1 MSNLPV
7 DSAQPSTRS
16 TSRFYAAAWRWHFYA
31 GLYVVP
37 FLFMLAITGLVMVFF
52 TGFQTRLGWVVTVA
66 PQAQT
71 ASVLQ
76 QADAALAHLS
86 GAGLKEYIAPKH
98 ADVASWFVVAHNG
111 TTQAVAVNPYTAEV
125 LKVVDKDNTVF
136 AWAERIHGSLLLGD
150 VGDRLIE
157 IAAGLSVVMVVTGL
171 YLFWPRNGGRWI
183 EVLVPHLRARGRAWW
198 RSLHASIG
206 FWLSGALMAFLLTG
220 MAWTGVWG
228 GQLVQA
234 WSTFPAAKW
243 DDVPKSDRTHASL
256 NPTGQHEVPWALE
269 QTALPASGS
278 DAGLPGVPAGSAVD
292 LSSVAALATQLGF
305 KGQFHIQVPR
315 GEDGVFTV
323 SADSMSGDL
332 TDPTADRTVHI
343 DRYTGK
349 VLAEAAF
356 KDYSGVAK
364 AMAIGTALHQG
375 DMGWWNAVLNVLLC
389 AAIAFLCVSGVVM
402 WWKRRPAGSGRLV
415 APGMPQGI
423 TRWKTGALVM
433 LGVALAFPLA
443 GAALVGLMLLDA
455 LLISRWPALRRVL
468 S

>member
-1 MSNLPV
+1 MSNTPA
-7 DSAQPSTRS
+7 DSAQPTTRS
-16 TSRFYAAAWRWHFYA
+16 TSRLYAIAWRWHFYA

-52 TGFQTRLGWVVTVA
+52 TGFQTRLGLVVNVA

-71 ASVLQ
+71 ATVVQ
-76 QADAALAHLS
+76 QADAALAHLP
-86 GAGLKEYIAPKH
+86 GATLKEYMAPKH
-98 ADVASWFVVAHNG
+98 ADVASWFVVSHNG
-111 TTQAVAVNPYTAEV
+111 ATEAVAVNPYTAEV

-171 YLFWPRNGGRWI
+171 YLFWPRNGGRWT
-183 EVLVPHLRARGRAWW
+183 ELLVPNWRARGRAWW

-206 FWLSGALMAFLLTG
+206 FWLSGALMVFLLTG

-234 WSTFPAAKW
+234 WSTFPATKW
-243 DDVPKSDRTHASL
+243 DAVPKSDLTHASL
-256 NPTGQHEVPWALE
+256 NPAGQHEVPWALE

-278 DAGLPGVPAGSAVD
+278 DAGRPGVPAGSAVD
-292 LSSVAALATQLGF
+292 LSSVTALAAQLGF
-305 KGQFHIQVPR
+305 KGQFHVQMPK

-375 DMGWWNAVLNVLLC
+375 DMGWWNAGLNALLC
-389 AAIAFLCVSGVVM
+389 LAIAFLCVSGVVM

-415 APGMPQGI
+415 APGMPQDI
-423 TRWKTGALVM
+423 RRWKTGALVM

-443 GAALVGLMLLDA
+443 GAALVGFLLLDA
-455 LLISRWPALRRVL
+455 LLLSRVPAIRRVL

>member
-1 MSNLPV
+1 MRLTSLDWLIVIAALSVAFIPALLLARRAGSN
-7 DSAQPSTRS
+7 T
-16 TSRFYAAAWRWHFYA
+16 TE
-31 GLYVVP
+31 
-37 FLFMLAITGLVMVFF
+37 FF
-52 TGFQTRLGWVVTVA
+52 T
-66 PQAQT
+66 
-71 ASVLQ
+71 S
-76 QADAALAHLS
+76 
-86 GAGLKEYIAPKH
+86 
-98 ADVASWFVVAHNG
+98 
-111 TTQAVAVNPYTAEV
+111 
-125 LKVVDKDNTVF
+125 
-136 AWAERIHGSLLLGD
+136 
-150 VGDRLIE
+150 
-157 IAAGLSVVMVVTGL
+157 
-171 YLFWPRNGGRWI
+171 
-183 EVLVPHLRARGRAWW
+183 GRAAPWW
-198 RSLHASIG
+198 LIAVSMVATTFSTDTPNLVTNLVREKGVSYNWVWWS
-206 FWLSGALMAFLLTG
+206 FLLTG

-305 KGQFHIQVPR
+305 NGQFHIQVPR

-402 WWKRRPAGSGRLV
+402 WWKRRPKGSGCLV
-415 APGMPQGI
+415 APGMPQDI

-443 GAALVGLMLLDA
+443 GATLVGLMLLDA